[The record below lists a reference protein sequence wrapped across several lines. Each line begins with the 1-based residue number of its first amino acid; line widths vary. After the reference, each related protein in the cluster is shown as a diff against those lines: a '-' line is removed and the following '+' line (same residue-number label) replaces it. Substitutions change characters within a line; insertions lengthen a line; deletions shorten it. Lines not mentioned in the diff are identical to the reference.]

1 MSKLNRWLAQFQQ
14 HMCDMDPTIKLNTS
28 FFQLATISM
37 LCLLEDLIFYSPAS
51 SAPPRPPAANFSTH
65 FFLSSFWL
73 DKRFISIIGTTFMVL
88 LHFIWGQNIPF
99 QPKLWLFKKARSAH
113 FFRSFSVWRDG
124 IFLFFW
130 FHVVCYGVSG
140 CNTCF
145 AMSYGWQLG
154 VYHDDALLLCAKEF
168 NSSMLCHS
176 SKLWK
181 IF

>member
-1 MSKLNRWLAQFQQ
+1 MTRPIPTTYVWHGPNNKTQ
-14 HMCDMDPTIKLNTS
+14 HFFFPTGNNLHALPAGRS
-28 FFQLATISM
+28 DF
-37 LCLLEDLIFYSPAS
+37 LLSRFLGPL
-51 SAPPRPPAANFSTH
+51 RPPAANFSTH

-113 FFRSFSVWRDG
+113 FFRWFSVWRDG
-124 IFLFFW
+124 IFYFFW
-130 FHVVCYGVSG
+130 FYVVCYGVSG

>member
-124 IFLFFW
+124 IFYFFGSMLY
-130 FHVVCYGVSG
+130 VMECLDVIR
-140 CNTCF
+140 
-145 AMSYGWQLG
+145 
-154 VYHDDALLLCAKEF
+154 ALLWVMGD
-168 NSSMLCHS
+168 N
-176 SKLWK
+176 
-181 IF
+181 